1 MPQLL
6 SLHSRACEPQ
16 LLSPYTAAT
25 KSACLEPMLC
35 NKRSHHNGNLHIAT
49 KSSPCSPQP
58 EEAQA
63 HKQRPSTAKNYDS
76 PDSLVGREVWG
87 RVDTC
92 ICMAESLCCSLETI
106 TTLFVNWLYSNI
118 KLKALKEKKYLRTQ
132 TFGEMETTRRI
143 QAVSL
148 IQYSFY
154 QLKNFSELPRP
165 CEARTLV
172 REEDGSLPG
181 LRYGGEHCTP

>member
-1 MPQLL
+1 
-6 SLHSRACEPQ
+6 
-16 LLSPYTAAT
+16 
-25 KSACLEPMLC
+25 MLC

-106 TTLFVNWLYSNI
+106 TTLFVNWLYPNT
-118 KLKALKEKKYLRTQ
+118 KLKTIFKNNLKVKDQCVTKEHVAEKLARSKFMMLYIYIYIYAQSLSCVQLFATPW
-132 TFGEMETTRRI
+132 TVAH
-143 QAVSL
+143 QAPLSMG
-148 IQYSFY
+148 
-154 QLKNFSELPRP
+154 FSRQEYW
-165 CEARTLV
+165 
-172 REEDGSLPG
+172 SG
-181 LRYGGEHCTP
+181 LLTPWKKSYDQPK

>member
-1 MPQLL
+1 
-6 SLHSRACEPQ
+6 
-16 LLSPYTAAT
+16 
-25 KSACLEPMLC
+25 MLC

-106 TTLFVNWLYSNI
+106 TTLFVNWLYPST
-118 KLKALKEKKYLRTQ
+118 KLKTIFKNNLKVKDQCVTKKHVAEKLARSKFMMLYIYIYMYIYICSITQ
-132 TFGEMETTRRI
+132 LCPTLCNPMDCSPSGSSIHGIF
-143 QAVSL
+143 QARVL
-148 IQYSFY
+148 EWVAIF
-154 QLKNFSELPRP
+154 FS
-165 CEARTLV
+165 
-172 REEDGSLPG
+172 RESS
-181 LRYGGEHCTP
+181 

>member
-1 MPQLL
+1 M
-6 SLHSRACEPQ
+6 
-16 LLSPYTAAT
+16 
-25 KSACLEPMLC
+25 
-35 NKRSHHNGNLHIAT
+35 G
-49 KSSPCSPQP
+49 
-58 EEAQA
+58 
-63 HKQRPSTAKNYDS
+63 QR
-76 PDSLVGREVWG
+76 
-87 RVDTC
+87 
-92 ICMAESLCCSLETI
+92 MAEPLHYSLETI